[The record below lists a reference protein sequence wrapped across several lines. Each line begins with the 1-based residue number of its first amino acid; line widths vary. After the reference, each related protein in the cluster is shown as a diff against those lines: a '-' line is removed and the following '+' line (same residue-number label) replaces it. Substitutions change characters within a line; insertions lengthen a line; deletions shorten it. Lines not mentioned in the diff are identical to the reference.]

1 MPVFRV
7 FQRLGEVSG
16 DRVAACFLRIHN
28 HHTIVIG
35 CNVTKHRLP
44 FTCGHCLALVL
55 LVRANITRLVYA
67 DMDEFYYLS
76 RMALVKDER
85 HYDKFDRAF
94 STYFKG
100 LEDLAGMIASLIP
113 DEFLRR
119 EFEKSLTP
127 EELEKIKSLGGLEK
141 LIEAFKREVEE
152 AARGEGDDK
161 DKEGKGKRGKG
172 EEGKDRDGK
181 KRRGKRQWDKRD
193 YKAYDD
199 NVELGTRGMKIAMRR
214 LRKLA
219 RTGAEDEFD
228 INTTISKTA
237 KNGGL
242 LDIIMRPE
250 RRNTVKVLLFLDNGG
265 SMDAHVKV
273 CEELFSAAR
282 SEFKHLETYYFHN
295 FVYDGVWKEHN
306 RRMNERLDTF
316 DILHKYAHDYK
327 VIFVGDATMAPYEI
341 THAGGSV
348 EHWNEEAGAIWMQ
361 RMMDTY
367 DKVIWINPTP
377 HDTWEYSTSVALT
390 KKLVDDQMYPLT
402 IRGIEEGMNYLTK

>member
-1 MPVFRV
+1 MLINF
-7 FQRLGEVSG
+7 F
-16 DRVAACFLRIHN
+16 
-28 HHTIVIG
+28 
-35 CNVTKHRLP
+35 
-44 FTCGHCLALVL
+44 LALKKTRIPVSITEL
-55 LVRANITRLVYA
+55 LHLMDILKARLVYA

-94 STYFKG
+94 GTYFKG
-100 LEDLAGMIASLIP
+100 LEDLSSMIASLIS

-119 EFEKSLTP
+119 EFEKSLTK

-152 AARGEGDDK
+152 AARAEKGDKDQEGNGRRGRGEQGDD
-161 DKEGKGKRGKG
+161 RN
-172 EEGKDRDGK
+172 GK
-181 KRRGKRQWDKRD
+181 KRRGRRSWDRRD

-199 NVELGTRGMKIAMRR
+199 NVELGTRGIKIALRR

-228 INTTISKTA
+228 IDNTISKTA
-237 KNGGL
+237 RNGGL
-242 LDIIMRPE
+242 LDIIMRAE

-295 FVYDGVWKEHN
+295 FIYDGVWKEHR
-306 RRMNERLDTF
+306 RRMSERIDTF

-341 THAGGSV
+341 THSGGSV
-348 EHWNEEAGAIWMQ
+348 EHWNEEAGAIWIQ
-361 RMMDTY
+361 RVMDVY

-377 HDTWEYSTSVALT
+377 QDTWEYSTSVALT
-390 KKLVDDQMYPLT
+390 KKLVDEQMFPLT
-402 IRGIEEGMNYLTK
+402 IRGIENGMNFLTK

>member
-1 MPVFRV
+1 MLINFFFALKKARIPVSIT
-7 FQRLGEVSG
+7 E
-16 DRVAACFLRIHN
+16 
-28 HHTIVIG
+28 
-35 CNVTKHRLP
+35 
-44 FTCGHCLALVL
+44 L
-55 LVRANITRLVYA
+55 LHLLEILKARLVYA
-67 DMDEFYYLS
+67 DIDEFYYMS

-100 LEDLAGMIASLIP
+100 LEDLSSLLASLIP
-113 DEFLRR
+113 DEYLRR

-127 EELEKIKSLGGLEK
+127 EELEKIQSLGGLEK
-141 LIEAFKREVEE
+141 LVEAFKREVEE
-152 AARGEGDDK
+152 AARGEGKEK
-161 DKEGKGKRGKG
+161 DKEGKGENGRG
-172 EEGKDRDGK
+172 EEGNDRKGK

-199 NVELGTRGMKIAMRR
+199 NVELGTRGLKISLRR

-219 RTGAEDEFD
+219 RQGAEDEFD
-228 INTTISKTA
+228 IDNTISKTA

-250 RRNTVKVLLFLDNGG
+250 RRNTVKVLLLLDNGG

-295 FVYDGVWKEHN
+295 FIYDGVWKQHN
-306 RRMNERLDTF
+306 RRMNERIDTF
-316 DILHKYAHDYK
+316 DVLHKYTHDYK

-361 RMMDTY
+361 RLLDTFE
-367 DKVIWINPTP
+367 KVIWINPTP
-377 HDTWEYSTSVALT
+377 QDTWEYSTSVSLVQ
-390 KKLVDDQMYPLT
+390 KLVEDQMYPLT
-402 IRGIEEGMNYLTK
+402 IAGIEEGMNYLSK

>member
-1 MPVFRV
+1 MLINFFLELKKARIPVSITE
-7 FQRLGEVSG
+7 LLHLLEVLKAG
-16 DRVAACFLRIHN
+16 
-28 HHTIVIG
+28 
-35 CNVTKHRLP
+35 
-44 FTCGHCLALVL
+44 
-55 LVRANITRLVYA
+55 LVYA
-67 DMDEFYYLS
+67 DIDEFYALS

-85 HYDKFDRAF
+85 HFDKFDRAF
-94 STYFKG
+94 SAYFKG
-100 LEDLAGMIASLIP
+100 LDDLSGLLAALIP
-113 DEFLRR
+113 DEYLRR
-119 EFEKSLTP
+119 EFEKSLSA
-127 EELEKIKSLGGLEK
+127 EELEKIKDLGGLEK
-141 LIEAFKREVEE
+141 LIEAFKREVEK
-152 AARGEGDDK
+152 AARGEGDKK
-161 DKEGKGKRGKG
+161 DKEGKGRNGKG
-172 EEGKDRDGK
+172 EEGDDRKGK

-199 NVELGTRGMKIAMRR
+199 NVELGTRGIKISLRR

-219 RTGAEDEFD
+219 RTGADDEFD
-228 INTTISKTA
+228 IDNTIRKTA

-265 SMDAHVKV
+265 SMDAHVRV

-295 FVYDGVWKEHN
+295 FIYDGVWKEHK
-306 RRMNERLDTF
+306 RRMNERIDTF
-316 DILHKYAHDYK
+316 DILNRYQHDYK

-361 RMMDTY
+361 RMLDTF

-377 HDTWEYSTSVALT
+377 QDTWEYSTSVGLT
-390 KKLVDDQMYPLT
+390 KKLVDDQMFPLT
-402 IRGIEEGMNYLTK
+402 IRGIEEGMNYLSK

>member
-1 MPVFRV
+1 MLINFFFTLKKARIPVSITELLHLLEILKA
-7 FQRLGEVSG
+7 RL
-16 DRVAACFLRIHN
+16 A
-28 HHTIVIG
+28 
-35 CNVTKHRLP
+35 
-44 FTCGHCLALVL
+44 
-55 LVRANITRLVYA
+55 YA
-67 DMDEFYYLS
+67 DIDEFYYLS

-100 LEDLAGMIASLIP
+100 LEDLSRLLASLIP
-113 DEFLRR
+113 DEYLRR

-127 EELEKIKSLGGLEK
+127 EELEKIQSLGGLEK

-152 AARGEGDDK
+152 AARGEGKEK
-161 DKEGKGKRGKG
+161 DKEGKGENGRGEDG
-172 EEGKDRDGK
+172 NDRKGK

-199 NVELGTRGMKIAMRR
+199 NVELGTRGLKISLRR

-219 RTGAEDEFD
+219 RQGAEDEFD
-228 INTTISKTA
+228 IDDTISKTA

-250 RRNTVKVLLFLDNGG
+250 RRNTVKVLLLLDNGG

-282 SEFKHLETYYFHN
+282 SEFKHLEVYYFHN
-295 FVYDGVWKEHN
+295 FIYDGVWKEHN
-306 RRMNERLDTF
+306 RRMNQRLDTF
-316 DILHKYAHDYK
+316 DILHKYTHDYK

-361 RMMDTY
+361 RLLDTF

-377 HDTWEYSTSVALT
+377 QDTWEYSTSVSLIQ
-390 KKLVDDQMYPLT
+390 KLVEDQMYPLT
-402 IRGIEEGMNYLTK
+402 IAGIEEGMNYLSK

>member
-1 MPVFRV
+1 MLINFFLELKKARIPVSITE
-7 FQRLGEVSG
+7 LLHLLEVLKAG
-16 DRVAACFLRIHN
+16 
-28 HHTIVIG
+28 
-35 CNVTKHRLP
+35 
-44 FTCGHCLALVL
+44 
-55 LVRANITRLVYA
+55 LVYA
-67 DMDEFYYLS
+67 DIDEFYALS

-85 HYDKFDRAF
+85 HFDKFDRAF
-94 STYFKG
+94 SAYFKG
-100 LEDLAGMIASLIP
+100 LDDLSGLLAALIP
-113 DEFLRR
+113 DEYLRR
-119 EFEKSLTP
+119 EFEKSLSA
-127 EELEKIKSLGGLEK
+127 EELEKIKDLGGLEK
-141 LIEAFKREVEE
+141 LIEAFKREVEK
-152 AARGEGDDK
+152 AARGEGDKK
-161 DKEGKGKRGKG
+161 DKEGKGRNGKG
-172 EEGKDRDGK
+172 EEGEDRKGK

-199 NVELGTRGMKIAMRR
+199 NVELGTRGIKISLRR

-219 RTGAEDEFD
+219 RTGADDEFD
-228 INTTISKTA
+228 IDNTIRKTA

-265 SMDAHVKV
+265 SMDAHVRV

-295 FVYDGVWKEHN
+295 FIYDGVWKEHK
-306 RRMNERLDTF
+306 RRMNERIDTF
-316 DILHKYAHDYK
+316 DILNRYQHDYK

-361 RMMDTY
+361 RMLDTF

-377 HDTWEYSTSVALT
+377 QDTWEYSTSVGLT
-390 KKLVDDQMYPLT
+390 KKLVDDQMFPLT
-402 IRGIEEGMNYLTK
+402 IRGIEEGMNYLSK

>member
-1 MPVFRV
+1 MLINFFFTLKKERIPVSIT
-7 FQRLGEVSG
+7 E
-16 DRVAACFLRIHN
+16 
-28 HHTIVIG
+28 
-35 CNVTKHRLP
+35 
-44 FTCGHCLALVL
+44 L
-55 LVRANITRLVYA
+55 LQLLEILKARLVYA
-67 DMDEFYYLS
+67 DIDEFYYLS

-94 STYFKG
+94 SAYFKG
-100 LEDLAGMIASLIP
+100 LDDLSSLLASLIP
-113 DEFLRR
+113 DEYLRR

-152 AARGEGDDK
+152 AARGEGKEK
-161 DKEGKGKRGKG
+161 DKEGKGENGRGKEG
-172 EEGKDRDGK
+172 EDRKGK

-199 NVELGTRGMKIAMRR
+199 NVELGTRGLKISLRR

-219 RTGAEDEFD
+219 RQGAEDEFD
-228 INTTISKTA
+228 IDSTISKTA
-237 KNGGL
+237 KAGGL

-250 RRNTVKVLLFLDNGG
+250 RRNTVKVLLLLDNGG

-282 SEFKHLETYYFHN
+282 SEFKHLEVYYFHN
-295 FVYDGVWKEHN
+295 FIYDGVWKEHN
-306 RRMNERLDTF
+306 RRMNERIDTF
-316 DILHKYAHDYK
+316 DLLHKYTHDYK

-361 RMMDTY
+361 RFLDTFE
-367 DKVIWINPTP
+367 KCIWINPTP
-377 HDTWEYSTSVALT
+377 QDTWEYSTSVSLIQ
-390 KKLVDDQMYPLT
+390 KLVEDQMYPLT
-402 IRGIEEGMNYLTK
+402 IAGIEEGMNVLSK